1 MEIEKTNKDI
11 VFKYDNNKK
20 EMIYYTYK
28 KIHLNL
34 KNRNNS
40 ISNLNLK
47 INKFTKKNRL
57 LKEYGLNINL
67 KKLKPN
73 LNEIIN
79 TYKKS
84 YIYIKL
90 VGKIENKLIIG
101 LGGHSVIET
110 DITMHHTYGIP
121 YIPGSA
127 LKGVLRNY
135 IIKKYYINDEIKNLK
150 ELEKEISEDKLFND
164 IFGGEENMG
173 GLIFLDSFPEE
184 KVKIKTDIMTP
195 HYPNYFGSENQCPR
209 DDEKVN
215 PVKFLV
221 LEGDKKEEYDFEFN
235 LFIDKLKVNKKLS
248 DYKKSEISN
257 SENENKTLKE
267 FIELNLKE
275 ALELNGIGG
284 KTSVGYGFFSFD

>member
-1 MEIEKTNKDI
+1 MEITKTDKDI
-11 VFKYDNNKK
+11 IFKDDDNKK

-28 KIHLNL
+28 DIHLNL
-34 KNRNNS
+34 KNINNS

-57 LKEYGLNINL
+57 SKEYGLNINL

-135 IIKKYYINDEIKNLK
+135 IIKKYYINDKNKKLK

-173 GLIFLDSFPEE
+173 GVIFLDSFPEE

-195 HYPNYFGSENQCPR
+195 HYPNYFGNENQYPR

-248 DYKKSEISN
+248 DYKNSKISKSEK
-257 SENENKTLKE
+257 ENKTLKE